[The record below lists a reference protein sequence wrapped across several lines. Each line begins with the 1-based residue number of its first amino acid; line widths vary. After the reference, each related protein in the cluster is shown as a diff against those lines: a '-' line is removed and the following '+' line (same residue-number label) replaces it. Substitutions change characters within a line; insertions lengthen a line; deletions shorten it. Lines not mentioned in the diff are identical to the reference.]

1 MGVLSSAVDRLLH
14 TTARRTVRQPAPA
27 AARLHR
33 SAPVVDLVVGT
44 ALFRPS
50 LLASGGRGH
59 VDLARLEAGGVNVVG
74 LTLATRFPNLRGTL
88 SGPHFR
94 SLGMPARALQT
105 NMATLEWL
113 IDRIEEWSA
122 ASGGRLR
129 LLRSRA
135 DLDEALRPAGPV
147 GIFLGVQGAHAL
159 DGKLA
164 NLERLRARGVRML
177 APAHVM
183 DNAFVGS
190 GTGRRRG
197 GLSGPGRELIAEL
210 ERQRIIV
217 DLAHMS
223 PAGIEQSLERVT
235 RPPALSHAGL
245 LRTNE
250 RASHW
255 RRYSPATR
263 NVPDWA
269 VRGVGQANGVV
280 GLVLSSE
287 LLGGDSIGRAAA
299 AFDAALELAGESG
312 VAIGSDM
319 DGGLRMIVDSAGLP
333 LLTDGLLSAGLPAA
347 TVRAVLGGNALRL
360 LADTF
365 ERPERR

>member
-1 MGVLSSAVDRLLH
+1 MGLLSSTVDRLLH
-14 TTARRTVRQPAPA
+14 TTARLPARPPA
-27 AARLHR
+27 QAALELQR

-50 LLASGGRGH
+50 LIEGGGRGH
-59 VDLARLEAGGVNVVG
+59 VDLARLKAGGVNVVG

-88 SGPHFR
+88 SGVHFR
-94 SLGMPARALQT
+94 SLGMPSSALET
-105 NMATLEWL
+105 NMAIIEWL
-113 IDRIEEWSA
+113 IGRIEEWCA
-122 ASGGRLR
+122 GSGGALR
-129 LLRSRA
+129 LVRTRA
-135 DLDEALRPAGPV
+135 DLDSAFSPAGPL
-147 GIFLGVQGAHAL
+147 GIFIGVQGAHAL

-164 NLERLRARGVRML
+164 NVERLRAGGVRML
-177 APAHVM
+177 ALAHVM

-190 GTGRRRG
+190 GTGRRAG
-197 GLSGPGRELIAEL
+197 GLSGRGRELIAEL

-223 PAGIEQSLERVT
+223 PAGIEASLAQVT

-245 LRTNE
+245 LRSSS
-250 RASHW
+250 RARRF

-269 VRGVGQANGVV
+269 VRGVGQAGGVV
-280 GLVLSSE
+280 GLVLSTE
-287 LLGGDSIGRAAA
+287 LLGGESIEHAVA
-299 AFDAALELAGESG
+299 AFSAALELAGEKG

-333 LLTDGLLSAGLPAA
+333 LLTDGLLSAGWPTP
-347 TVRAVLGGNALRL
+347 TVQAVLGGNALRL
-360 LADTF
+360 LAGTF
-365 ERPERR
+365 DA